1 MLRCCWT
8 LFFAILAIVSGAL
21 AQTPLST
28 KRLTVEH
35 GLSQN
40 SVQDFLQD
48 RRGFMWF
55 GTSDGLNRYD
65 GYTFSIFRHNDRDS
79 TTIAHNW
86 VAALL
91 EDRVGM
97 LWVGTAQGISVWNPK
112 IDRFTTYRHNPSDPH
127 SIGADGVLFLY
138 EDRQGNIWI
147 GMQTSGLYMFDRA
160 TQRFVRY
167 APGLDNSQG
176 LRSGRI
182 MSFCEDDKGRLWV
195 GTVKGLHL
203 FDRAGGTFTY
213 CDLGAISFPN
223 EPIRPIYKDKRG
235 MLWLGTTN
243 TGLYCFNPETR
254 SVLRHWSK
262 GASPHELA
270 NNFINTIYESRD
282 GRFWIGSQEG
292 GLQTLNRETGLF
304 HTYALDVDD
313 SGNDTGVYTILG
325 VKEDRAGVLWISTN
339 SGGLRMHSIFDE
351 RFTSYRHYPKHPN
364 SLSHNDVLCLH
375 EDRAGIVWIGTYGG
389 GLNRFDP
396 KTRTFTVFRHES
408 NNPAS
413 LGYDYI
419 RAIHEDR
426 FGTLWIGT
434 FGGGLCRFD
443 RNADGSL
450 KRCTTYRNNTSDT
463 TSISNNYIWKLS
475 EDNKGNL
482 WAGTDDGKLNKL
494 DRMSLQQGIV
504 RFTKFSLRRDRLTSV
519 QTLYHDRSGTLW
531 VGTWGAGLRQF
542 DTASGNFLPTVQ
554 FLRGDT
560 ASIAVRNVIS
570 ICEDRRGALWYGT
583 YGGGL
588 YRWDRSKK
596 GDAQELVRFT
606 ADQGLPNEIV
616 YGILEDRRGRLW
628 ISTNKG
634 IAVLTCADTTKP
646 AEQPSYRIRAFEA
659 SDGLQSNEFNR
670 GAYTKFAS
678 GMMAFGGVGGFTLF
692 HPDSVRDN
700 PHSPDVVI
708 TGFRKFNRL
717 VPLDSAVTEKTT
729 LELEYT
735 DTFFSFEFAGLDY
748 VNPLKHQYAYKLEN
762 FDENWIQ
769 AGTQRSVNYTNLDAG
784 EYVFRVRAANSDGV
798 WSQND
803 AALRVLIRPPFWKS
817 WWFRLGAGFSVLAFV
832 WSMYRNRVRSIERRN
847 RELQRLVDERTVE
860 IRRQIT
866 LLDSQ
871 AREIQEVNA
880 VLALKNTALEESNG
894 KLAEA
899 DRFKTRILSI
909 AAHDLKNP
917 LGAIIGFAELVL
929 SELEPSSRFLP
940 MMEAMSRSAAGM
952 LDLIKNILDL
962 SAVEMGRM
970 ELSKE
975 VVDFAYVCVN
985 ASEPHAMAAEQKS
998 QSIIFDVES
1007 SCMVYADIVRLGQ
1020 VVDNLVSNAVKYSP
1034 FGAEIRIS
1042 VKRNHAFSRLEV
1054 RDQGPGLTEED
1065 RSKLFGFFQRLSARP
1080 TGNESSNGVGL
1091 AIVKQIVELHGG
1103 RVWAES
1109 VLGSGSTF
1117 IVEMPLV
1124 NQGGA

>member
-8 LFFAILAIVSGAL
+8 LFFAILAVVSGAL

-65 GYTFSIFRHNDRDS
+65 GYTFTIFRHNDRDS

-408 NNPAS
+408 NNTAS

-443 RNADGSL
+443 RNSDGSL

-588 YRWDRSKK
+588 YRWDKSKK
-596 GDAQELVRFT
+596 GAAQELVRFT

-817 WWFRLGAGFSVLAFV
+817 WWFRLGAGFSILALV
-832 WSMYRNRVRSIERRN
+832 WSIYRNRVRSIERRN

-998 QSIIFDVES
+998 QSIVFDVES

-1124 NQGGA
+1124 NQEGA